1 MKILIF
7 CFLQLILILVA
18 SRVFDWS
25 LMIRVLCFDKIMMI
39 FWSFRLYTNMTIGI
53 GFCFLIKQTFFS
65 LVLKQKKSRS
75 EICMV
80 LLFGLWAM
88 MLGQDEY

>member
-1 MKILIF
+1 
-7 CFLQLILILVA
+7 
-18 SRVFDWS
+18 
-25 LMIRVLCFDKIMMI
+25 LMIRVLYFDKIMMI

-53 GFCFLIKQTFFS
+53 GFCFLIEQKIFS
-65 LVLKQKKSRS
+65 LVLKQKKTDQEKSAY
-75 EICMV
+75 ICMD